1 MSPEEKARLV
11 IDKKLKASGYAVQD
25 VKEFNPMA
33 ACGVVVREWQTT
45 TGPCDYLIFID
56 GTPCGLIEAKEHDKG
71 EKLTAVAEQTRRYA
85 ESEFKYARTPFE
97 RFRASKPCRFCPRDK
112 NETASLRFRNS
123 LRICP
128 RVCPKR
134 LREDTRRDSAARW
147 TNRQPN

>member
-85 ESEFKYARTPFE
+85 ESEFKYAPLILTFVLP
-97 RFRASKPCRFCPRDK
+97 
-112 NETASLRFRNS
+112 
-123 LRICP
+123 
-128 RVCPKR
+128 
-134 LREDTRRDSAARW
+134 TRRLMS
-147 TNRQPN
+147 